1 MDTFAMIVYCVV
13 IIGLGYYYY
22 KQWSSYSEEQS
33 NATWPPTIYDCPD
46 YWTSEKVGDKTV
58 CKNTFDI
65 GHCPVGKTGLPIS
78 QGTVDFSGAN
88 YKGENGDYNKCK
100 WTKQC
105 NASWDGVDSQCA

>member
-1 MDTFAMIVYCVV
+1 MTFQTIVVTIA
-13 IIGLGYYYY
+13 IITLIVLLTWIGYGMY
-22 KQWSSYSEEQS
+22 KNETNAKFPPVSS
-33 NATWPPTIYDCPD
+33 DCPD

-78 QGTVDFSGAN
+78 QGTVDFSCAN

-105 NASWDGVDSQCA
+105 NASWDGIDSQCA

>member
-1 MDTFAMIVYCVV
+1 MLLGRQLSMIVL
-13 IIGLGYYYY
+13 IIGHQ
-22 KQWSSYSEEQS
+22 K
-33 NATWPPTIYDCPD
+33 
-46 YWTSEKVGDKTV
+46 KV

-105 NASWDGVDSQCA
+105 NASWDGIDSQCA